1 MQNTQIM
8 KKIPATLLI
17 LLILIVLYGCS
28 KPEATGKEE
37 KTINVQV
44 AVVKTVF
51 LKPFIETTGTLEPFE
66 RITVSSEADGLIKQL
81 YVNEGEK
88 VKKGAPLALIDT
100 KDYSLELSRAQ
111 QAYKQAQATLSNTNL
126 EFERKK
132 ALYDEELVTKQQFDD
147 VSTRKAIAQ
156 AEAERMAA
164 ASELARV
171 KFTKTKPVSPITGAI
186 ELKKISAGD
195 FVKYGA
201 PMFSIIQ
208 TSKLKLYFNINEK
221 NSAIIKP
228 GNDVEFSVDAITTK
242 KFNAKVTMVYPALDD
257 KTRMLKIEAVID
269 NPDGALKAG
278 YFAKVTLYAA
288 RPGDVLTVPSTSLI
302 HEGEKAK
309 VFVVEG
315 TTAKHR
321 QVSIG
326 QSFSLD
332 GTDLTVI
339 YAGLKAGEQVVT
351 VGQQTLFDGAAV
363 KVIDKNHR

>member
-1 MQNTQIM
+1 M
-8 KKIPATLLI
+8 KKIPVTLLI
-17 LLILIVLYGCS
+17 LLIIIVLSGCN
-28 KPEATGKEE
+28 KPETTSKEE
-37 KTINVQV
+37 KTINVQIST
-44 AVVKTVF
+44 VKTVF

-81 YVNEGEK
+81 YVSEGEK

-111 QAYKQAQATLSNTNL
+111 QAYKQAQATLSNTNM
-126 EFERKK
+126 EFDRKK

-186 ELKKISAGD
+186 ELKKVSAGD

-208 TSKLKLYFNINEK
+208 TSKLKLYFNIDEK
-221 NSAIIKP
+221 NSSLIKP
-228 GNDVEFSVDAITTK
+228 GNDVEFSVDAISDK
-242 KFNAKVTMVYPALDD
+242 KFEAKVTMVYPALDD
-257 KTRMLKIEAVID
+257 KTRMLKIEAVIENAD
-269 NPDGALKAG
+269 DTLKAG
-278 YFAKVTLYAA
+278 YFAKVTVYTA

-302 HEGEKAK
+302 HEGEKTK

-315 TTAKHR
+315 NTAKQR
-321 QVSIG
+321 TVIIG
-326 QSFSLD
+326 QSFNFE
-332 GTDLTVI
+332 GNDLTVV
-339 YAGLKAGEQVVT
+339 YDGLKAKEQVVT

-363 KVIDKNHR
+363 KVIDKSHR